1 MQALNSLCISHSNE
15 GFIST
20 IFIMNNFEYV
30 NEIPLSMN
38 VTLVFNQSEEFQ
50 NAPLEAEKQL
60 FGITLEAKATLVLF
74 TLHVV

>member
-1 MQALNSLCISHSNE
+1 
-15 GFIST
+15 
-20 IFIMNNFEYV
+20 MNNFEYV